1 MPSVG
6 MRRSTR
12 VFVPKLVAKDSDEVR
27 NLRSTKQFSLHS
39 VGDRILV
46 MANTLDNTFGR
57 EVLLEMGN
65 AALENNGGEDK
76 RVDIVYTRKRRKLS
90 SGNMFV
96 SLAQSQFVNKKRMFG
111 KKYFRKRWRNV
122 AVSLVGKLVWEEK
135 GYLDIVREISWG
147 TTSIL
152 HVVVDSGCRSNG
164 FRFTDF
170 LVLVL
175 SYMRK
180 SRLRLSQLVAF
191 MCSEPICQVFS
202 QHGLHFFPP
211 KGSFSR
217 ISSKRDVVSPGVCQI
232 FAAKKFMPL
241 FSVNF
246 SAMPSWF
253 MGVHVGILLRCLFPL
268 NGPMM
273 HLMGLAKTCHGVTD
287 DEISLSCVSTEI
299 VSCGGDV
306 IGSEGLSVKKRK
318 VEFVVRGSD
327 SPGRGSFSRPNVNFR
342 NIPKRRS
349 STRSRKARIPTS
361 MRWHCDTLQD
371 NLGKIIRSNN
381 KRSGAVGSDSFEIE
395 NRLTST
401 SPLIPNHNQTIP
413 VQSNPCSNLR
423 DLRFTLDELS
433 QNIDSASCSAN
444 VLVFESDK
452 CYREEGVSVTLELS
466 SSNEWCIM
474 VYRQGST
481 RYTLKAEEMRPSII
495 NRFTHAII
503 WTGAN
508 GWKLEFPDRRDW
520 MVFKEI
526 FNECRNRNY
535 EVPSPRAIPVP
546 GVYEVPSYDDI
557 EFGHFVRPNDYIKSF
572 NDELSRT
579 LEKMT
584 PIYDMDSDD
593 VELLQNLSN
602 GLCDGE
608 HRAPEYQLSVRNF
621 EFMIDVFEKGCYY
634 SPSGTYEESTAV
646 DVCQNLGSRDLVVA
660 VHQHWLSKRKQKP
673 LLRVFQLYPPPK
685 RAQSMQEPTTRRKRS
700 SIKQAHQYGKGK

>member
-12 VFVPKLVAKDSDEVR
+12 VFVPKLVAKDSDEAR
-27 NLRSTKQFSLHS
+27 NLRSTKQFFSP
-39 VGDRILV
+39 DRIL
-46 MANTLDNTFGR
+46 DNTR
-57 EVLLEMGN
+57 KVHLLEM
-65 AALENNGGEDK
+65 EDK
-76 RVDIVYTRKRRKLS
+76 RIDIVYTRKRRKLL

-96 SLAQSQFVNKKRMFG
+96 SSSSLAQSQFVNKERMFG

-122 AVSLVGKLVWEEK
+122 EL
-135 GYLDIVREISWG
+135 GYLDMVREISWG

-152 HVVVDSGCRSNG
+152 HVLVDTSNG

-170 LVLVL
+170 LVSVL

-211 KGSFSR
+211 KGPFSR

-287 DEISLSCVSTEI
+287 DEISLSCVPTEI

-306 IGSEGLSVKKRK
+306 IGSDGLSVKKRK

-342 NIPKRRS
+342 NIRKRRS
-349 STRSRKARIPTS
+349 SMRSRKARIPTS
-361 MRWHCDTLQD
+361 MRWHCGTLQD

-381 KRSGAVGSDSFEIE
+381 ERSSAIGSDSFEIE
-395 NRLTST
+395 NRLTSS
-401 SPLIPNHNQTIP
+401 SPLIPNHSQTIP
-413 VQSNPCSNLR
+413 VQKNLCSNLR

-452 CYREEGVSVTLELS
+452 CYREEGATVTLELS

-526 FNECRNRNY
+526 FNECRSRNY

-646 DVCQNLGSRDLVVA
+646 DVCQNLGSRDVVVA

-685 RAQSMQEPTTRRKRS
+685 KAQSMQEPTTRRKRS
-700 SIKQAHQYGKGK
+700 RIKQAHQYGKGKQQSPLERMSFLWLLS